1 MSLENDPNNNKMAIE
16 KIEGGMIQVRKDFS
30 ELRAKNVEQ
39 METLDD
45 TNTALYKLDQRV
57 SDLKKIFYGD

>member
-1 MSLENDPNNNKMAIE
+1 MAIE